1 MEVKQKW
8 RFAFI
13 VHPRNLDD
21 VFLKY
26 PLLRSFPPER
36 VRASLE
42 QMPPCLLSPVMRF
55 NESEPKELGW
65 LLAILLTPDLI
76 EGNPDLARQKIHE
89 AITAAKQAGATLVGL
104 GGWNASL
111 ARDRQ
116 EFLPYQVTV
125 TTGLKMTVATILS
138 DLGELC
144 RWKGIPMAEAT
155 VAVVGSAG
163 AVGRATIL
171 ELKGKVKSL
180 VSLSAQEKD
189 RSCVR
194 EADLVVVATRAL
206 GPVLHAEDFK
216 EEAILYDVSQPSNL
230 PADLCVARPDLVILQ
245 GGLVKTPGIDCGPF
259 LRLPPETAFACLA
272 ETVLLALEGKLSDG
286 AAGIDSS
293 DRVNEIA
300 EKAQRYGFVSAMKL
314 DES

>member
-1 MEVKQKW
+1 MTPNPIMFTRAGKIIGRENPMEVKQKW

-76 EGNPDLARQKIHE
+76 EGNPDLARQKIDE

-111 ARDRQ
+111 ARDRPGPWGVPQ
-116 EFLPYQVTV
+116 YW
-125 TTGLKMTVATILS
+125 S
-138 DLGELC
+138 S
-144 RWKGIPMAEAT
+144 KG
-155 VAVVGSAG
+155 
-163 AVGRATIL
+163 R
-171 ELKGKVKSL
+171 
-180 VSLSAQEKD
+180 
-189 RSCVR
+189 
-194 EADLVVVATRAL
+194 
-206 GPVLHAEDFK
+206 
-216 EEAILYDVSQPSNL
+216 
-230 PADLCVARPDLVILQ
+230 
-245 GGLVKTPGIDCGPF
+245 
-259 LRLPPETAFACLA
+259 
-272 ETVLLALEGKLSDG
+272 
-286 AAGIDSS
+286 
-293 DRVNEIA
+293 
-300 EKAQRYGFVSAMKL
+300 
-314 DES
+314 